1 MKKFMAS
8 VLAAAMIMG
17 AGTAISYTGADTAI
31 TANAATEG
39 KYESLTY
46 YNFEDYIEILSYEN
60 SVDVTALEIP
70 AEIEGLP
77 VTAIREGAFEGATA
91 LESVVVPKGIT
102 RISDRSFSNC
112 TSLKSISLPSTLKI
126 IGSNAFS
133 NCISLEKIEIPNG
146 TTELRNNAFSGCVSL
161 RNVVIN
167 NGITELEQQ
176 AFEDCKI
183 TTLYLP
189 KSVTSMYYDPFANG
203 SVQEIYYAGSP
214 EQWAL
219 IDGSDKEIFENTTL
233 HFGAEN
239 FEGPLTP
246 DVNRDGA
253 VDASDAS
260 CILAYYAY
268 TMTGGK
274 GTIEEYVAS
283 LNS

>member
-1 MKKFMAS
+1 MKKIMAS

-17 AGTAISYTGADTAI
+17 AGTATTFTGADTVI

-60 SVDVTALEIP
+60 SVDVTTLEIP

-77 VTAIREGAFEGATA
+77 VTVIGERAFEGATA
-91 LESVVVPKGIT
+91 LESVVIPEGVT
-102 RISDRSFSNC
+102 QLNNRCFSEC
-112 TSLKSISLPSTLKI
+112 TSLKSISLPSTLKK
-126 IGSNAFS
+126 IGYASFS

-146 TTELRNNAFSGCVSL
+146 TTSLGSETFSGCVSL

-219 IDGSDKEIFENTTL
+219 IDGSDKEIFENTTI

-253 VDASDAS
+253 IDASDAS
-260 CILAYYAY
+260 YILAYYAY
-268 TMTGGK
+268 VQTGGT
-274 GTIEEYVAS
+274 GTIEEFLAK
-283 LNS
+283 